1 MKVIEYSFKILDKR
15 GNEIV
20 GGTITE
26 NKYNEVINSENITLK
41 QEWKTKYEDSTLY
54 GKQYKNEDGYTL
66 FVWKEVFR

>member
-26 NKYNEVINSENITLK
+26 SKYNEIINNKNITLK
-41 QEWKTKYEDSTLY
+41 EEWGTKYEDSTLY
-54 GKQYKNEDGYTL
+54 GKKYKNEDGYTL
-66 FVWKEVFR
+66 FVWKEVFK